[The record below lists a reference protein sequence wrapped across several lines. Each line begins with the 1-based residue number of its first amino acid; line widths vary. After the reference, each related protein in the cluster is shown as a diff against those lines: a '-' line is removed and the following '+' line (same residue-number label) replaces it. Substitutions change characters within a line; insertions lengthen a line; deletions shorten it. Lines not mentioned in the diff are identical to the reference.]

1 MQIRYWGKRDP
12 TLNLPTNSSLSVTL
26 SQADLRTHTTAS
38 CSPSY
43 PPTDTLLLNGQNQTL
58 ATPRSQACL
67 SSLRSLRKE
76 VEDRDDSIPKLSTFP
91 LRLVSTNNFPTA
103 AGLASSAAGFAALV
117 RAIADL
123 YQLPQPPTE
132 LSLIA
137 RQGSGSA
144 CRSLLG
150 GYVAWDAGT
159 AADGSDSRARL
170 VAAQSHWPELRALIL
185 VVSAAKKDVS
195 STSGMQTTVA
205 TSSLFPHRA
214 TVVVPQRMKEMEE
227 AIAKRDFDAF
237 GLITMKESNSFHATC
252 LDTSPPIFY
261 LNDISR
267 SAIRVVESLNATQGR
282 VVAAYTFDAG
292 PNAVI
297 YFLEQNRDVVL
308 RGFKTVLGDKDGWG
322 EERGKEG
329 AGEVEGKD
337 WDVLREGVSRVILT
351 GVGEGPISVQEH
363 LVDEQGEPTVK

>member
-1 MQIRYWGKRDP
+1 M
-12 TLNLPTNSSLSVTL
+12 
-26 SQADLRTHTTAS
+26 
-38 CSPSY
+38 
-43 PPTDTLLLNGQNQTL
+43 
-58 ATPRSQACL
+58 
-67 SSLRSLRKE
+67 
-76 VEDRDDSIPKLSTFP
+76 
-91 LRLVSTNNFPTA
+91 
-103 AGLASSAAGFAALV
+103 
-117 RAIADL
+117 
-123 YQLPQPPTE
+123 
-132 LSLIA
+132 
-137 RQGSGSA
+137 
-144 CRSLLG
+144 G

-170 VAAQSHWPELRALIL
+170 VAAQSHWPEMRALIL

-205 TSSLFPHRA
+205 TSSLFPHRS

-267 SAIRVVESLNATQGR
+267 SAIRLVESLNASQGR

-297 YFLEQNRDVVL
+297 YFLEENRDVVL
-308 RGFKTVLGDKDGWG
+308 RDFKTVLGDKDGWG

-329 AGEVEGKD
+329 AGGVEGKD

-351 GVGEGPISVQEH
+351 GVGEGPVSVQEH
-363 LVDEQGEPTVK
+363 LVDEKGEPVVK